1 MGENKLMIF
10 FSKEKTQSPYLC
22 YRKQA
27 CFALREDAMVIDGW
41 DPASP
46 EYSSYPICHVLPKG
60 LTFGILSRNTQLLR
74 AAQTPTYLE
83 IS

>member
-1 MGENKLMIF
+1 
-10 FSKEKTQSPYLC
+10 
-22 YRKQA
+22 
-27 CFALREDAMVIDGW
+27 MVIDSSYMY
-41 DPASP
+41 DPA
-46 EYSSYPICHVLPKG
+46 EYSTYPICRVLPKG